1 MDYLIK
7 IKKGE
12 FWQKERVS
20 GVFLFSRLCEL
31 IEKKKDIQVFTV
43 VGQKEYPSLRYK
55 DGVLKFKN
63 FDNEIVMEF
72 KKIKEIKN
80 EQTSRKVW

>member
-12 FWQKERVS
+12 FWQKEKVS
-20 GVFLFSRLCEL
+20 GVFLFNRLCEL

-43 VGQKEYPSLRYK
+43 VGQTEYPSLRYK
-55 DGVLKFKN
+55 DGVLKIKN
-63 FDNEIVMEF
+63 LDNEGEKKF
-72 KKIKEIKN
+72 KETKN
-80 EQTSRKVW
+80 E

>member
-20 GVFLFSRLCEL
+20 GVFLFSRLYEL
-31 IEKKKDIQVFTV
+31 IEKKKDIEVYAV
-43 VGQKEYPSLRYK
+43 AGQREYLSFRYTGGILK
-55 DGVLKFKN
+55 IKNLINEGEKKFK
-63 FDNEIVMEF
+63 ET
-72 KKIKEIKN
+72 KN
-80 EQTSRKVW
+80 E

>member
-7 IKKGE
+7 IKKGG
-12 FWQKERVS
+12 FWQKEEVS
-20 GVFLFSRLCEL
+20 SVFLFSRLCEL

-55 DGVLKFKN
+55 DGVLKIKN
-63 FDNEIVMEF
+63 LDNEGEKKF
-72 KKIKEIKN
+72 KETN
-80 EQTSRKVW
+80 NV

>member
-7 IKKGE
+7 IKKGG

-31 IEKKKDIQVFTV
+31 IEKKKDIQVYTV
-43 VGQKEYPSLRYK
+43 AGQREYLSLKYT
-55 DGVLKFKN
+55 DGVLKIKN
-63 FDNEIVMEF
+63 LVNENETEF
-72 KKIKEIKN
+72 KETKN
-80 EQTSRKVW
+80 EQTSRKVWGV

>member
-20 GVFLFSRLCEL
+20 SKFLFSRLYEL
-31 IEKKKDIQVFTV
+31 IEKKKDIEVYTV
-43 VGQKEYPSLRYK
+43 AGQREYLSLRYTGGILK
-55 DGVLKFKN
+55 IKNLINEGEKKFK
-63 FDNEIVMEF
+63 ET
-72 KKIKEIKN
+72 KN
-80 EQTSRKVW
+80 D

>member
-31 IEKKKDIQVFTV
+31 IKENKDVQVYTIA
-43 VGQKEYPSLRYK
+43 GTKEYPSLRYK
-55 DGVLKFKN
+55 DGVLKIKN
-63 FDNEIVMEF
+63 LDNEGERKF
-72 KKIKEIKN
+72 KEMKN
-80 EQTSRKVW
+80 EQTSRKVWGV

>member
-31 IEKKKDIQVFTV
+31 IEKKKDIEVYTV
-43 VGQKEYPSLRYK
+43 AGQKEYLSLRYT
-55 DGVLKFKN
+55 DGILKIKN
-63 FDNEIVMEF
+63 LVNENETEF
-72 KKIKEIKN
+72 KETKN
-80 EQTSRKVW
+80 EQTSRKVWGV

>member
-20 GVFLFSRLCEL
+20 SKFLFSRLYEL
-31 IEKKKDIQVFTV
+31 IEKKKDIEVYTV
-43 VGQKEYPSLRYK
+43 AGQKEYPSLRYTGGILK
-55 DGVLKFKN
+55 IKNLVNEEEKKFK
-63 FDNEIVMEF
+63 ET
-72 KKIKEIKN
+72 KN
-80 EQTSRKVW
+80 E

>member
-20 GVFLFSRLCEL
+20 GVFLFSRLYEL
-31 IEKKKDIQVFTV
+31 IEKKKDIEVYAV
-43 VGQKEYPSLRYK
+43 AGQREYLSLRYT
-55 DGVLKFKN
+55 GGIL
-63 FDNEIVMEF
+63 
-72 KKIKEIKN
+72 KIKNLVN
-80 EQTSRKVW
+80 ENETEFNKI

>member
-7 IKKGE
+7 IKKGG
-12 FWQKERVS
+12 FWQKEKVS
-20 GVFLFSRLCEL
+20 SIFLFSRLCEL

-55 DGVLKFKN
+55 DGTLKIKN
-63 FDNEIVMEF
+63 LKNEGEKEF
-72 KKIKEIKN
+72 KEMKK
-80 EQTSRKVW
+80 

>member
-20 GVFLFSRLCEL
+20 SKFLFSRLYEL
-31 IEKKKDIQVFTV
+31 IEKKKDIEVYAV
-43 VGQKEYPSLRYK
+43 AGQREYLSLRYTGGILK
-55 DGVLKFKN
+55 IKNLINEGEKKFK
-63 FDNEIVMEF
+63 ET
-72 KKIKEIKN
+72 KN
-80 EQTSRKVW
+80 E

>member
-20 GVFLFSRLCEL
+20 GVFLFNRLCEL
-31 IEKKKDIQVFTV
+31 IEKNKDVQVYTI
-43 VGQKEYPSLRYK
+43 VGMKEYPSLRYK
-55 DGVLKFKN
+55 DGILKIKNLDNEGEKKFK
-63 FDNEIVMEF
+63 ET
-72 KKIKEIKN
+72 KN
-80 EQTSRKVW
+80 D